1 MIDSKDGYDYAFC
14 NEKRLQEIMS
24 LVNAQPFYKLLDLVE
39 TMNNQIRVLGHEI
52 KQLKESRECQEQ

>member
-1 MIDSKDGYDYAFC
+1 MIDSKDGYDYAFW

-52 KQLKESRECQEQ
+52 KQLKESIECQGQ